1 MLLEV
6 TLHLLHDLAARCLVA
21 SQPYLV
27 SLSGFLNC
35 NTCCHGC
42 QLSFP
47 SALWNSSNHP
57 RVVHNSLYPSI
68 HMWFC
73 STRDERQGSCAGL
86 VDPRLVW
93 QDCVVWR
100 RRSAPLPLH
109 QQSTEHRCL
118 LVAAALAARA
128 RRGRSQVLLLLATLA
143 QHGFAPLQQ
152 RAGG

>member
-1 MLLEV
+1 MSLNTQNV
-6 TLHLLHDLAARCLVA
+6 THMGILIEGIRAVC
-21 SQPYLV
+21 P
-27 SLSGFLNC
+27 LSSAYV
-35 NTCCHGC
+35 CHCC

-73 STRDERQGSCAGL
+73 STRDEGL

-128 RRGRSQVLLLLATLA
+128 RRGRSQVFLLLATLA